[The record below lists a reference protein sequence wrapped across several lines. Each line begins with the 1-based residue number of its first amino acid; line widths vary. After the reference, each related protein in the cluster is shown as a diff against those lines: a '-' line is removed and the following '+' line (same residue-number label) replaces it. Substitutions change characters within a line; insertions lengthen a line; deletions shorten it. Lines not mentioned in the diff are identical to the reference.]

1 LNVYINAPALDD
13 TEFARRSVA
22 EIEALAASSAADSEA
37 VYSFVRRRLE
47 E

>member
-1 LNVYINAPALDD
+1 LNVYINAPALKD

-37 VYSFVRRRLE
+37 VYSSVRRRVE